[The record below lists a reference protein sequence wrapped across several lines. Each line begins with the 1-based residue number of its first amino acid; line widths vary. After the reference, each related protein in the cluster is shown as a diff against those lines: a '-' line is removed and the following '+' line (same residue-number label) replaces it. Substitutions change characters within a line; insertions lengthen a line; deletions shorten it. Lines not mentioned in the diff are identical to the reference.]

1 MISKFGET
9 ERLSKKTQSVIENII
24 TIIESSGYCGDIY
37 CGYPIINENG
47 RKDFLKAIILLKSGI
62 YLLYENDIE
71 EKVFSNSLISYLSQ
85 DSSLV
90 DITLNFRDYVKLLN
104 TSTELSVE
112 TFEGNDILSEE
123 TLLKINRAIQ
133 QSFNLTKIDEREVT
147 SEATLGSLIKKRNNY
162 IGKYDETQFNMV
174 HSTIDSHQRIRG
186 LAGSGKTI
194 LMLKKMAYLHFQEPD
209 LKIAFVFY
217 TTSLRSSM
225 IKMFTDF
232 YKDYDRYNEPNFEN
246 IKIFHSWGGKGS
258 RGFYSDICEQTYSEY
273 FNYGEAI
280 GKANGEDPFEFV
292 CKNLHEELKKQIDY
306 EGTYDYIFIDE
317 AQDFGINFFHLALET
332 LKRDVRTGYLI
343 YAYDELQSLRAQVSI
358 PSKVDIFGESSR
370 CKDINLDISYRAPK
384 EILTTA
390 HAIGLGVYRKVDDS
404 SETPLVNFVD
414 ETTLLDMGYKN
425 IGQDFKAGN
434 YITLERTKENNTGIE
449 IDAPIHV
456 IGKSLQNNIVAAEVI
471 RLLKKEDVKPSD
483 IMLIDMDGNN
493 LTKNYNQF
501 SLIFDQMLYNTGLNK
516 NVHIKLVSG
525 KTPSMTKSENS
536 IIYTTVFRAKGNE
549 ANFVY
554 LINCNKI
561 QTSNRNSTYRNEIF
575 TAMTRAKVKVWLYG
589 ETVDFLK
596 DEIEATREHDY
607 KLEFIYPTEQ
617 QKESIRIIGD
627 SDEKLENNIIAAQEL
642 PVEILEQLLKQKL
655 GSKND

>member
-1 MISKFGET
+1 MISQFGET
-9 ERLSKKTQSVIENII
+9 VRLSGTTQSAINKII
-24 TIIESSGYCGDIY
+24 TSLESNGTNGDIY

-47 RKDFLKAIILLKSGI
+47 KKELLRAIILLKSGI
-62 YLLYENDIE
+62 FLLYENDNE
-71 EKVFSNSLISYLSQ
+71 EKLFSNSLISYLAQ

-90 DITLNFRDYVKLLN
+90 DIILNFKDYVTLLN
-104 TSTELSVE
+104 TSTELSIK

-123 TLLKINRAIQ
+123 TLLKVNRAIQ
-133 QSFNLTKIDEREVT
+133 QSFNLTKIDEREIT
-147 SEATLGSLIKKRNNY
+147 SEATLGSLIKKRNNF

-174 HSTIDSHQRIRG
+174 HSTINSHQRIRG

-258 RGFYSDICEQTYSEY
+258 RGFYSDICEQTDSEY

-280 GKANGEDPFEFV
+280 GKADGEDPFEFV
-292 CKNLHEELKKQIDY
+292 CKHLHEELKKQLDY
-306 EGTYDYIFIDE
+306 KGTYDYIFIDE

-332 LKRDVRTGYLI
+332 LKRDVRTGFLV

-425 IGQDFKAGN
+425 IGQDFTAGN
-434 YITLERTKENNTGIE
+434 RIVLERIKENNTGIE
-449 IDAPIHV
+449 IDSPIHV
-456 IGKSLQNNIVAAEVI
+456 SNIGVQNNIVAEEII
-471 RLLKKEDVKPSD
+471 RLLLEEDVNPSD
-483 IMLIDMDGNN
+483 IMLIDMDRNN
-493 LTKNYNQF
+493 LTSNYNQF
-501 SLIFDQMLYNTGLNK
+501 SLKFDSLLYNTELNK
-516 NVHIKLVSG
+516 NIHIKLVSG
-525 KTPSMTKSENS
+525 KTPSMTKSETS

-549 ANFVY
+549 ANLVY

-596 DEIEATREHDY
+596 DEIEATRNHEY

-617 QKESIRIIGD
+617 QKESIRIMGD

-642 PVEILEQLLKQKL
+642 PVEILEQLLKQKK
-655 GSKND
+655 GS

>member
-1 MISKFGET
+1 M
-9 ERLSKKTQSVIENII
+9 IENII
-24 TIIESSGYCGDIY
+24 IILESNGYCGDIY

-47 RKDFLKAIILLKSGI
+47 RKDFLKAIILLRSGI

-71 EKVFSNSLISYLSQ
+71 EKVFSNSLIYYLAQ

-90 DITLNFRDYVKLLN
+90 DITLNFKEYVKLLN
-104 TSTELSVE
+104 TSTELSVD
-112 TFEGNDILSEE
+112 TFEGNDILSDE

-133 QSFNLTKIDEREVT
+133 QSFNLTKTDKRET
-147 SEATLGSLIKKRNNY
+147 SSETTLGSLIKKRNNY

-209 LKIAFVFY
+209 LKIAFIFY

-258 RGFYSDICEQTYSEY
+258 RGFYSDICEQTDSEY
-273 FNYGEAI
+273 FNYGEAVEKS
-280 GKANGEDPFEFV
+280 GGEDPFEFV
-292 CKNLHEELKKQIDY
+292 CKNLHEELKKQMDY
-306 EGTYDYIFIDE
+306 KGTYDYIFIDE

-425 IGQDFKAGN
+425 MGQDFKAGN

-456 IGKSLQNNIVAAEVI
+456 IGKSLQNNIVAAEVL
-471 RLLKKEDVKPSD
+471 RLLKEEDVKPSD

-501 SLIFDQMLYNTGLNK
+501 SLIFDKMLYNTELNK

-525 KTPSMTKSENS
+525 KTPSMTKSETS

-549 ANFVY
+549 ANLVF

>member
-1 MISKFGET
+1 M
-9 ERLSKKTQSVIENII
+9 IENII
-24 TIIESSGYCGDIY
+24 IILESNGYCGDIY

-47 RKDFLKAIILLKSGI
+47 RKDFLKAIILLRSGI

-71 EKVFSNSLISYLSQ
+71 EKVFSNSLIYYLAQ

-90 DITLNFRDYVKLLN
+90 DITLNFKEYVKLLN
-104 TSTELSVE
+104 TSTELSVD
-112 TFEGNDILSEE
+112 TFEGNDILSDE

-133 QSFNLTKIDEREVT
+133 QSFNLTKTDKRET
-147 SEATLGSLIKKRNNY
+147 SSETTLGSLIKKRNNY

-209 LKIAFVFY
+209 LKIAFIFY

-258 RGFYSDICEQTYSEY
+258 RGFYSDICEQTDSEY
-273 FNYGEAI
+273 FNYGEAVEKS
-280 GKANGEDPFEFV
+280 GGEDPFEFV
-292 CKNLHEELKKQIDY
+292 CKNLHEELKKQMDY
-306 EGTYDYIFIDE
+306 KGTYDYIFIDE

-370 CKDINLDISYRAPK
+370 CKDINLNISYRAPK

-425 IGQDFKAGN
+425 MGQDFKAGN

-456 IGKSLQNNIVAAEVI
+456 IGKSLQNNIVAAEVL
-471 RLLKKEDVKPSD
+471 RLLKEEDVKPSD

-501 SLIFDQMLYNTGLNK
+501 SLIFDKMLYNTELNK

-525 KTPSMTKSENS
+525 KTPSMTKSETS

-549 ANFVY
+549 ANLVF

-617 QKESIRIIGD
+617 QKESIRIMGD

-642 PVEILEQLLKQKL
+642 PIEILEQLLKQKL
-655 GSKND
+655 GSKK

>member
-9 ERLSKKTQSVIENII
+9 VRLSGTTQSAINKII
-24 TIIESSGYCGDIY
+24 TSLESNGTNGDIY

-47 RKDFLKAIILLKSGI
+47 KKELLRAIILLKSGI
-62 YLLYENDIE
+62 YLLYENDNE
-71 EKVFSNSLISYLSQ
+71 EKLFSNSLISYLAQ

-90 DITLNFRDYVKLLN
+90 DIILNFKDYVTLLN
-104 TSTELSVE
+104 TSTELNVE
-112 TFEGNDILSEE
+112 TFEGNDILSDE
-123 TLLKINRAIQ
+123 TLLKVNRAIQ
-133 QSFNLTKIDEREVT
+133 QSFNLTKTDDREIS

-258 RGFYSDICEQTYSEY
+258 RGFYSDICEQTDSEY
-273 FNYGEAI
+273 LNYGEAI
-280 GKANGEDPFEFV
+280 GKADGEDPFEFV
-292 CKNLHEELKKQIDY
+292 CKNLHEELKKQLDY
-306 EGTYDYIFIDE
+306 KGTYDFIFIDE
-317 AQDFGINFFHLALET
+317 AQDFGINFFHLALKT
-332 LKRDVRTGYLI
+332 LKRNVNTGFLI

-358 PSKVDIFGESSR
+358 PSKVDIFGESTS
-370 CKDINLDISYRAPK
+370 CKDINLDTSYRAPK

-390 HAIGLGVYRKVDDS
+390 HAIGLGVYRDVDDS

-434 YITLERTKENNTGIE
+434 RIVLERINESNTGIE

-456 IGKSLQNNIVAAEVI
+456 SKRVDQNKIVAEEII
-471 RLLKKEDVKPSD
+471 RLLREEDVKASD

-493 LTKNYNQF
+493 LTRNYNQF
-501 SLIFDQMLYNTGLNK
+501 SKSFDSLLFNTELDK
-516 NVHIKLVSG
+516 NIHIKLVSG
-525 KTPSMTKSENS
+525 KTPSMTKSETA

-549 ANFVY
+549 ANLVY

-596 DEIEATREHDY
+596 DEIEATRDHDY

-617 QKESIRIIGD
+617 QKESIRIMGD

>member
-9 ERLSKKTQSVIENII
+9 VRLSGTTQSAINKII
-24 TIIESSGYCGDIY
+24 TSLESNGTNGDIY

-47 RKDFLKAIILLKSGI
+47 KKEFLRAIILLKTGI
-62 YLLYENDIE
+62 FLLYENDKE
-71 EKVFSNSLISYLSQ
+71 EKLFSNSLISYLAQ

-90 DITLNFRDYVKLLN
+90 DIILNFKDYVTLLN
-104 TSTELSVE
+104 TSTELNVE
-112 TFEGNDILSEE
+112 TFEGNDILSDE

-133 QSFNLTKIDEREVT
+133 QSFNLTKIDERKIT
-147 SEATLGSLIKKRNNY
+147 SESTLGSLIKKRNNF

-194 LMLKKMAYLHFQEPD
+194 LMLKKMAYLHFQKPD

-258 RGFYSDICEQTYSEY
+258 RGFYSDICEQTDSEY
-273 FNYGEAI
+273 LNYGEAI
-280 GKANGEDPFEFV
+280 GKADGEDPFEFV
-292 CKNLHEELKKQIDY
+292 CKKLHEELKKQLDY
-306 EGTYDYIFIDE
+306 KGTYDYIFIDE

-332 LKRDVRTGYLI
+332 LKRDFSTGYLV

-358 PSKVDIFGESSR
+358 PSKGDIFGENSR

-390 HAIGLGVYRKVDDS
+390 HAIGLGVYRRVDDL

-414 ETTLLDMGYKN
+414 EITLLDMGYKN
-425 IGQDFKAGN
+425 IGQDFTAGN
-434 YITLERTKENNTGIE
+434 RIVLERIKENNTGIE
-449 IDAPIHV
+449 IDSPIHV
-456 IGKSLQNNIVAAEVI
+456 SNIGVQNNIVAEEII
-471 RLLKKEDVKPSD
+471 RLLLEEDVEPSD
-483 IMLIDMDGNN
+483 IMLIDMDRNN
-493 LTKNYNQF
+493 LTRNYNQF
-501 SLIFDQMLYNTGLNK
+501 SLKFDSLLYNTKLNK
-516 NVHIKLVSG
+516 NIHIKLVSG
-525 KTPSMTKSENS
+525 KTPSMTKSETS

-549 ANFVY
+549 ANLVY

-596 DEIEATREHDY
+596 DEIEATRNHEY

-617 QKESIRIIGD
+617 QKESIRIMGD

>member
-1 MISKFGET
+1 MITKFGET
-9 ERLSKKTQSVIENII
+9 ERLSKKTQAAIENII
-24 TIIESSGYCGDIY
+24 MILESSGYSGDIY

-71 EKVFSNSLISYLSQ
+71 EKVFSNSLIYYLAQ

-90 DITLNFRDYVKLLN
+90 DITLNFKEYVKLLN
-104 TSTELSVE
+104 TSTELSVD
-112 TFEGNDILSEE
+112 TFEGNDILSDE
-123 TLLKINRAIQ
+123 TLLKVNRAIQ
-133 QSFNLTKIDEREVT
+133 QSFNLTKTDKRET
-147 SEATLGSLIKKRNNY
+147 SSEATLGSLIKKRNNY

-209 LKIAFVFY
+209 LKIAFIFY

-258 RGFYSDICEQTYSEY
+258 RGFYSDICEQTDSEY
-273 FNYGEAI
+273 FNYGEAVEKS
-280 GKANGEDPFEFV
+280 GGEDPFEFV
-292 CKNLHEELKKQIDY
+292 CKNLHEELKKQMDY
-306 EGTYDYIFIDE
+306 KGTYDYIFIDE

-404 SETPLVNFVD
+404 SETSLVNFVD

-456 IGKSLQNNIVAAEVI
+456 IGKSLQNNIVAAEVL
-471 RLLKKEDVKPSD
+471 RLLKEEDVKPSD

-501 SLIFDQMLYNTGLNK
+501 SLIFDKMLYNTGLNK

-525 KTPSMTKSENS
+525 KTPSMTKSETS

-549 ANFVY
+549 ANLVY